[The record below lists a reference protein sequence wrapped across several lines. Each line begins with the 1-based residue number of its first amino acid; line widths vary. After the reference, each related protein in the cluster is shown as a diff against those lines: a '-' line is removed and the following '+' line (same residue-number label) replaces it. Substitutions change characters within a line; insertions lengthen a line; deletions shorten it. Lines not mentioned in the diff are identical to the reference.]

1 MGREGRERH
10 NYRMV
15 EGLCD
20 SDGFF
25 VPPAS
30 VSQCIAR
37 KSISTVLAGRRL
49 GIKEVDEGT
58 WLVSF
63 IDYDLG

>member
-1 MGREGRERH
+1 
-10 NYRMV
+10 MV